1 MEEELSPAAL
11 QLIEATLPSD
21 QSHPLIHTQDLL
33 FLKIVWFL
41 TNMVMMAI
49 PISPGVTVLQV

>member
-21 QSHPLIHTQDLL
+21 PSHPLIHTQDLL
-33 FLKIVWFL
+33 FLTLVWFL
-41 TNMVMMAI
+41 MNMVMMAI